1 MEKPGKNAPARFKPE
16 KKCNFRS
23 NFFHKENVLLLTND
37 KFCIHYVTYII
48 FHSFIYFFPK
58 LFVLTLFAFI

>member
-23 NFFHKENVLLLTND
+23 NFFHKENV
-37 KFCIHYVTYII
+37 
-48 FHSFIYFFPK
+48 
-58 LFVLTLFAFI
+58 

>member
-37 KFCIHYVTYII
+37 KFCIHYVTYIMLHTLYSIHLFI
-48 FHSFIYFFPK
+48 FFQNY
-58 LFVLTLFAFI
+58 LY